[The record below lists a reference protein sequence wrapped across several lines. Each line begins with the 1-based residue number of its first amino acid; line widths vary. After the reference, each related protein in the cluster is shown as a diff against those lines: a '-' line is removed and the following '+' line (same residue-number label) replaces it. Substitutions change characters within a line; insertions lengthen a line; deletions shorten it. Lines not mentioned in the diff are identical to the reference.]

1 MKQFTR
7 TALTDIK
14 YNGVEYTPIYK
25 PFLDKS
31 ERKMFIDTC
40 EAKGIKVI
48 SVLVLSKNLKG
59 KRDLH
64 GNYYK
69 PSEWLYISK

>member
-7 TALTDIK
+7 TGLTHIK
-14 YNGVEYTPIYK
+14 YNGHLFTPVCKYFITK
-25 PFLDKS
+25 ADKIS
-31 ERKMFIDTC
+31 FINEC
-40 EAKGIKVI
+40 KEQGIKVI

-64 GNYYK
+64 GNYYQ
-69 PSEWLYISK
+69 PSEWLYTSK